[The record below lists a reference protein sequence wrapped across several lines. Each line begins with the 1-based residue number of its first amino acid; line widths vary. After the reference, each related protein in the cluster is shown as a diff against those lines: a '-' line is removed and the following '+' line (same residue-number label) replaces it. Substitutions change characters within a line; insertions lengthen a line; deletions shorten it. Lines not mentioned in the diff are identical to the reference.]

1 MNSFVEI
8 QSFGLNLLTI
18 SFLGTVLLTLL
29 QMKSMYEQGKTIW
42 DKRNGESVSVLQ
54 FSYFAA
60 YLFAIFPYGIAQQSI
75 ALIFNALLGMFCF
88 YVMVGLWKYKHGVP
102 WYEWTLSFS
111 FFLMIPLMIF
121 LDSDG
126 REFLFSAL
134 LFGILLFSACQLY
147 ELVREG
153 KAGNIAINVQ
163 KMFMASNTFWF
174 FYSLLIGNIP
184 LMIFNPIAFVINWQ
198 IIRLAKKYSRAT
210 V

>member
-8 QSFGLNLLTI
+8 QNFGFNVLTI

-42 DKRNGESVSVLQ
+42 EKRKGESVSVLQ

-60 YLFAIFPYGIAQQSI
+60 YLFAIFPYGIAQQSV
-75 ALIFNALLGMFCF
+75 ALIFNAFLGMFCF
-88 YVMVGLWKYKHGVP
+88 YVMVGLWRYKRGVP
-102 WYEWTLSFS
+102 WYEWVFAFS

-134 LFGILLFSACQLY
+134 LFGILVFSTCQLY
-147 ELVREG
+147 ELMKEG
-153 KAGNIAINVQ
+153 KAGNITINVQ
-163 KMFMASNTFWF
+163 KMFMLSNTFWF
-174 FYSLLIGNIP
+174 FYSSFIGNVP
-184 LMIFNPIAFVINWQ
+184 LMIFNPVMFVINWK
-198 IIRLAKKYSRAT
+198 IIRLAKEYSRAT